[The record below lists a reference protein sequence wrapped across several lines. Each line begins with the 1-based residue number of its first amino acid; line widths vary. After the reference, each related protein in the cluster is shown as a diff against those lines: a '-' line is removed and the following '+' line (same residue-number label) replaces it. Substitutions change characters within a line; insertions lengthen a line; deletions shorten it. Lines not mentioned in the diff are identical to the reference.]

1 MNETTCYIGL
11 GSNIGDS
18 ICIINDAIKLLGQL
32 PHTQFIKA
40 SALYSS
46 EPVSDIE
53 QNNYINAMVKIK
65 TTMKAHEL
73 LLELQAIEAAFYRQR
88 DDALKWGP
96 RTLDLDIILFGNE
109 HHNDSHLT
117 IPHAEMHKRLFVLQ
131 PLHDIAGELYI
142 AGLGSLSYLLNN
154 APKYALHKLDA

>member
-1 MNETTCYIGL
+1 VNETTAYVGL

-18 ICIINDAIKLLGQL
+18 IGIINDALKLLGQL
-32 PHTQFIKA
+32 AHTRLIKA

-46 EPVSDIE
+46 EPVSDIK

-65 TTMKAHEL
+65 TTLKAHEL

-109 HHNDSHLT
+109 RYNDSHLT
-117 IPHAEMHKRLFVLQ
+117 IPHAEMHNRLFVLQ
-131 PLHDIAGELYI
+131 PLQDIAGDLYVS
-142 AGLGSLSYLLNN
+142 GLGSLSYLLIN